1 MIEQELSRKLLLR
14 SERMSGHYF
23 AFDTS
28 DLLRC
33 TKKDLS
39 EYMTKLVTN
48 GLATPNELREKL
60 DLQPIEGGDKCF
72 MQTAMSPINNIVNN
86 TNENEGNTQT
96 E

>member
-1 MIEQELSRKLLLR
+1 
-14 SERMSGHYF
+14 MSGHYF
-23 AFDTS
+23 AFDTQ

-33 TKKDLS
+33 TKKDLA

-60 DLQPIEGGDKCF
+60 DLQPVEGGDKCY
-72 MQTAMSPINNIVNN
+72 MQTAMAPINNIEQN
-86 TNENEGNTQT
+86 TMNDEGNTQT